1 MHSLETGIILAITMF
16 FFYSLLLFTFRR
28 EVNISNEISEK
39 TKIEESKYSE
49 GGERTYVP
57 EMINNAIVVID
68 GTSKNIGF

>member
-39 TKIEESKYSE
+39 IKVEESKYSV
-49 GGERTYVP
+49 GGERTYMP
-57 EMINNAIVVID
+57 EIINNGVAVITEL
-68 GTSKNIGF
+68 GK

>member
-57 EMINNAIVVID
+57 EMINNAILVID
-68 GTSKNIGF
+68 ELGK